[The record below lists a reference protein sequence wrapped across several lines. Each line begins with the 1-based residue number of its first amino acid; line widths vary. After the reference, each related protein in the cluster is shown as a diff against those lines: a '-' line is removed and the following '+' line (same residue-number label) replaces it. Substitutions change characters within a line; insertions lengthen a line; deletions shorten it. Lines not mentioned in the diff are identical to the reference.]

1 MDTDESLTTRPTQH
15 RHTKQEIFVN
25 KPYFAL
31 VTKIAKLYLF
41 FVFFYPPMP
50 PSSESNIKVLKINL
64 LLHVL
69 SSTMDG
75 EISYCNWQKG

>member
-1 MDTDESLTTRPTQH
+1 
-15 RHTKQEIFVN
+15 
-25 KPYFAL
+25 
-31 VTKIAKLYLF
+31 
-41 FVFFYPPMP
+41 MP

-75 EISYCNWQKG
+75 ERDPIVIDKFERIIQARHNVPIRLLF